1 MILGY
6 LDSCNNL
13 YRVEQATNGACVIV
27 RVNSGGNRKRFR
39 GLGEYSKAAE
49 AQRDL
54 VSYAEKNGWKP
65 YASSGI

>member
-6 LDSCNNL
+6 LDSRQNL

-27 RVNSGGNRKRFR
+27 RVNVGGNRKRFR
-39 GLGEYSKAAE
+39 ELGEYDGAAE

-54 VSYAEKNGWKP
+54 AAYAEKNGWKP